1 MRSFPEQTNR
11 IYECRMKGPGNSAED
26 RARCKLRTRRRDLI
40 ELSGIYALI
49 LVVIWT
55 PRPWQAV
62 LWVVSGAIMAY
73 IAWLSFEG
81 LRPMGLC
88 TANLRRSLWAVAF
101 ALALSFAAVTVAG
114 RLHTLHMPET
124 PWLFLRKYGLYVLW
138 AAVQQIILQWFF
150 LSRSLRLLPDASSA
164 AAVTAGLFAVA
175 HLPNPVLTLIT
186 LVFGMASCFFFL
198 HYRNLVPLAIAHAI
212 LGISIA
218 ITIPSAI
225 NHNMR
230 VGIGYLTYV
239 EQPLAKTVLAKPQ
252 RPN

>member
-1 MRSFPEQTNR
+1 
-11 IYECRMKGPGNSAED
+11 MKGLGTSAAD
-26 RARCKLRTRRRDLI
+26 RTNCTKKRTRRRDLL

-62 LWVVSGAIMAY
+62 LWGIAAVIIIY
-73 IAWLSFEG
+73 IAYLSFEG

-88 TANLRRSLWAVAF
+88 TANLVRSLWAVVFAA
-101 ALALSFAAVTVAG
+101 ALAIIAVTLAG
-114 RLHTLHMPET
+114 RLHTLHMPDT

-150 LSRSLRLLPDASSA
+150 LSRARRLLPDAASA
-164 AAVTAGLFAVA
+164 AAITAGLFAVA
-175 HLPNPVLTLIT
+175 HLPNPVLTLLT
-186 LVFGMASCFFFL
+186 LIFGLASCFFFL

-212 LGISIA
+212 LGISIG

-230 VGIGYLTYV
+230 VGISYLRYIDKPIANA
-239 EQPLAKTVLAKPQ
+239 PLTKPQ
-252 RPN
+252 RPD

>member
-1 MRSFPEQTNR
+1 MR
-11 IYECRMKGPGNSAED
+11 IYEYRMKGLGISAAD
-26 RARCKLRTRRRDLI
+26 RLNRLKCKARTRRRDLL
-40 ELSGIYALI
+40 ELGGIYALI

-62 LWVVSGAIMAY
+62 LWVISGLIMIYVAY
-73 IAWLSFEG
+73 LSFEG

-88 TANLRRSLWAVAF
+88 TANLKRSLWAVAF
-101 ALALSFAAVTVAG
+101 AMALSMIAVFVAG

-124 PWLFLRKYGLYVLW
+124 PWLFLRKYGLYVIW

-150 LSRSLRLLPDASSA
+150 LSRSLRLLPDAASA

-230 VGIGYLTYV
+230 VGIGYLTYI
-239 EQPLAKTVLAKPQ
+239 EHPLARQVLAKPE
-252 RPN
+252 RPD

>member
-1 MRSFPEQTNR
+1 
-11 IYECRMKGPGNSAED
+11 MKGNGISAAD
-26 RARCKLRTRRRDLI
+26 RARCKLRTRRRDLL

-55 PRPWQAV
+55 PRPWQAI
-62 LWVVSGAIMAY
+62 LWAIAAAIMIY

-88 TANLRRSLWAVAF
+88 TANLVRSLWAVAF
-101 ALALSFAAVTVAG
+101 AMGVAG
-114 RLHTLHMPET
+114 IAVELAIRMHTLHIPET
-124 PWLFLRKYGLYVLW
+124 LGLCLRKYGLYVIW

-150 LSRSLRLLPDASSA
+150 LSRARRLLPDATSA
-164 AAVTAGLFAVA
+164 AALTAGLFAVA

-186 LVFGMASCFFFL
+186 LVFGLASCLFFL

-212 LGISIA
+212 LGISIGITVPAA
-218 ITIPSAI
+218 ID
-225 NHNMR
+225 HNMR

-239 EQPLAKTVLAKPQ
+239 EGQPMVKTVLAKPQ
-252 RPN
+252 